1 MNEYPEYDL
10 QGEGE
15 APVSPEAPAE
25 ELPLSALLAATV
37 PQEPVISEMPE
48 SAPVLSEMPE
58 AAPVVKPEPVISEM
72 PEAAPVVK
80 PEPVISEMPEAEPV
94 VKPESVISEMPEA
107 EPVVKPEPVISEMP
121 EAKPPVPP
129 EPVLS
134 EMPEASSG
142 TYVPHRRPYYSMPQ
156 GQTPPPAKQPDAPK
170 KKKRKGLGWAVAV
183 IALCCGLVGSICGGL
198 LVGFAMRSL
207 DKEQSQIQATVPGEN
222 QQDESFEVNT
232 VRPSVQVPGTELSA
246 NGLYTPAQVYANNVN
261 AVVGIANEA
270 TTYNVFGQASET
282 ASSGSG
288 FIISPSGEIL
298 TNYHVVE
305 GAEKLTVTLYDGREY
320 NAKVLGF
327 EAASDVALIKIEE
340 SNLPYVTLGDS
351 DLLYVG
357 DEVAA
362 IGNPLGELTYSM
374 TVGYVSAMDRYV
386 NTDGTPI
393 NMMQID
399 AAINSGNSGGPLFDM
414 HGTVVGI
421 ITAKYSGTTGSGT
434 TIEGIGFAIPI
445 NDITAILNDL
455 RENGAVLDRAYMG
468 VKVST
473 VTQSDIDRFGVPKGV
488 LIESVEAG
496 GAAEQAG
503 LKKGDILLKLDD
515 KALVAYKDLSAGLK
529 NYRAGDTATLT
540 LYRDG
545 KELRLNITFDAKP
558 IAAETEPETE
568 ESTEFDPW
576 DYIFPGG

>member
-1 MNEYPEYDL
+1 MNEHPEYDL
-10 QGEGE
+10 PEVGE
-15 APVSPEAPAE
+15 APKA
-25 ELPLSALLAATV
+25 
-37 PQEPVISEMPE
+37 EPVIEP
-48 SAPVLSEMPE
+48 
-58 AAPVVKPEPVISEM
+58 AA
-72 PEAAPVVK
+72 
-80 PEPVISEMPEAEPV
+80 EAEPL
-94 VKPESVISEMPEA
+94 PT
-107 EPVVKPEPVISEMP
+107 PEPAAPAMDAAPTPP
-121 EAKPPVPP
+121 EPKPPVYRSP
-129 EPVLS
+129 
-134 EMPEASSG
+134 A
-142 TYVPHRRPYYSMPQ
+142 YVPPRPPYYSMPR
-156 GQTPPPAKQPDAPK
+156 QTPPPAKQPAPPK
-170 KKKRKGLGWAVAV
+170 KKKRKGLGLAVAA
-183 IALCCGLVGSICGGL
+183 IALCCGLIGSICGGL
-198 LVGFAMRSL
+198 LVGFAMRTL
-207 DKEQSQIQATVPGEN
+207 DKEDAQLHATAPNSPGQATEE
-222 QQDESFEVNT
+222 DFEINT

-246 NGLYTPAQVYANNVN
+246 DGLYTPAQVYANNVS

-270 TTYNVFGQASET
+270 TSYNVFGQASET

-288 FIISPSGEIL
+288 FIISPNGEIL

-305 GAEKLTVTLYDGREY
+305 GAQKLTVTLYDGREY

-340 SNLPYVTLGDS
+340 TNLPYVTLGDS
-351 DLLYVG
+351 ETLFVG

-445 NDITAILNDL
+445 NDITAILTDL

-473 VTQSDIDRFGVPKGV
+473 VTQSDIDRFGFPHGV
-488 LIESVEAG
+488 LIESVDEG
-496 GAAEQAG
+496 GAAEKAG
-503 LKKGDILLKLDD
+503 LKKGDILLKLEDQT
-515 KALVAYKDLSAGLK
+515 LVAYEDLSAGLK
-529 NYRAGDTATLT
+529 SYRAGDTATLT
-540 LYRDG
+540 VYRDG
-545 KELRLNITFDAKP
+545 KELTLEIEFDAKP
-558 IAAETEPETE
+558 IAQETEPETE
-568 ESTEFDPW
+568 PETEFDPW

>member
-1 MNEYPEYDL
+1 MNEHPEYENN
-10 QGEGE
+10 QEVTE
-15 APVSPEAPAE
+15 TPVTPEAPAAE
-25 ELPLSALLAATV
+25 PAPAVIEAEQPVA
-37 PQEPVISEMPE
+37 EPVILAPE
-48 SAPVLSEMPE
+48 QPA
-58 AAPVVKPEPVISEM
+58 PEPVTAPIEQ
-72 PEAAPVVK
+72 PAAA
-80 PEPVISEMPEAEPV
+80 S
-94 VKPESVISEMPEA
+94 
-107 EPVVKPEPVISEMP
+107 
-121 EAKPPVPP
+121 VPP
-129 EPVLS
+129 RP
-134 EMPEASSG
+134 
-142 TYVPHRRPYYSMPQ
+142 PYYSLPQ
-156 GQTPPPAKQPDAPK
+156 QPPVQQQPPK
-170 KKKRKGLGWAVAV
+170 PRKTGKKGKGMGWAVAV

-207 DKEQSQIQATVPGEN
+207 DRENAQLQATAPN
-222 QQDESFEVNT
+222 NNQQQDEDFDIQT

-246 NGLYTPAQVYANNVN
+246 DGLYTPAQVYAMNVN

-288 FIISPSGEIL
+288 FIISPNGEIL
-298 TNYHVVE
+298 TNYHVVQ
-305 GAEKLTVTLYDGREY
+305 GAQKLTVTLYDGREY
-320 NAKVLGF
+320 QAKVLGY

-351 DLLYVG
+351 DTLYVG

-362 IGNPLGELTYSM
+362 VGNPLGELTYSM

-445 NDITAILNDL
+445 NDITSILADL

-468 VKVST
+468 VNVST
-473 VTQSDIDRFGVPKGV
+473 VTDTDIDRFGFPHGV
-488 LIESVEAG
+488 LVESVEKG
-496 GAAEQAG
+496 GAADKAG
-503 LKKGDILLKLDD
+503 LKKGDILLQLDD
-515 KALVAYKDLSAGLK
+515 KALVAYEDLSAGLK
-529 NYRAGDTATLT
+529 NYRAGDSAKLT
-540 LYRDG
+540 VYRDG
-545 KELRLNITFDAKP
+545 KEIQLKIVFDAKP
-558 IAAETEPETE
+558 IVEETEPETE
-568 ESTEFDPW
+568 EETEFNPW
-576 DYIFPGG
+576 DFIFPNG